1 MREKRKRVTVENL
14 REIKHVFDE
23 NGIKFWLDS
32 GTLLGAVRNGK
43 IIEWDSDVD
52 LGAWYSDA
60 TQIVPTFPE
69 FRRRGFNVVLSR
81 KRVAM
86 SIVRLGCSINF
97 YLYRKR
103 GKYAWNQWTRTRK
116 TAVEKILNRCVNTLS
131 IRTYVKQEGTFA
143 QKIKY
148 ISSLLPLTLKKLVA
162 NTAWLLL
169 YNLGYIIPVAIPKHY
184 FQKLSTIQFYGVQFN
199 IPSNVEEYLEHR
211 YGSNWRIPTRKWV
224 YYKDDGAINP
234 NWNVLHFKV

>member
-1 MREKRKRVTVENL
+1 MREKRKRVAVENL

-97 YLYRKR
+97 NLYRKR
-103 GKYAWNQWTRTRK
+103 DKYAWNQWTRTRK

-148 ISSLLPLTLKKLVA
+148 ISS
-162 NTAWLLL
+162 
-169 YNLGYIIPVAIPKHY
+169 
-184 FQKLSTIQFYGVQFN
+184 
-199 IPSNVEEYLEHR
+199 
-211 YGSNWRIPTRKWV
+211 
-224 YYKDDGAINP
+224 
-234 NWNVLHFKV
+234 HFR